1 MALETTAG
9 AQPAYRKIRR
19 LTIAVLIVVALY
31 SAGWFF
37 VASKIETYLKGFLG
51 GAGPVDIECPGL
63 STGGFPFLIGFTCD
77 KTELGNPA
85 NGNVLAAGALRVA
98 ARIYSP
104 GSAVVELDGP
114 ANISLADGSALTAR
128 WSSMRS
134 SVSVGLSSLKTFSAS
149 GENVALDYKNANLF
163 SALLAKA
170 SHGEVHLRGNGNDL
184 EAAVLARGFELG
196 MEGVAQP
203 LLPLLSTSAQLTVE
217 GKAEL
222 LEGKPLV
229 GKAMK
234 GQLTS
239 FRIEMPDGLYGEM
252 SGPYEID
259 DEGFISGEFKTR
271 FEKIDL
277 WQQHLLDLFPKAE
290 GTVSGLA
297 ALLKGLAK
305 GGQDVTVNLVVR
317 KGTITLSMVPLWR
330 IPPI

>member
-1 MALETTAG
+1 MALDTTAG
-9 AQPAYRKIRR
+9 ARPASRKIRR
-19 LTIAVLIVVALY
+19 LGIAVVIVVALY

-51 GAGPVDIECPGL
+51 GSGPVDIQCPGL
-63 STGGFPFLIGFTCD
+63 ATEGFPFLIGFTCQ
-77 KTELGNPA
+77 KTEIGNPA
-85 NGNVLAAGALRVA
+85 DGNVVTAGALRAA

-114 ANISLADGSALTAR
+114 ANVSLADGSALLAEWT
-128 WSSMRS
+128 SMRS
-134 SVSVGLSSLKTFSAS
+134 SFTVGLSSLKTFSAA
-149 GENVALDYKNANLF
+149 GENVALNYKTADE
-163 SALLAKA
+163 ALRAKA

-184 EAAVLARGFELG
+184 EAAMLARNFELG
-196 MEGVAQP
+196 QDGVSQP
-203 LLPLLSTSAQLTVE
+203 IVPLLSTSAQLTVD

-222 LEGKPLV
+222 LEGKPLI

-239 FRIEMPDGLYGEM
+239 FRIEMADGLYGEL

-259 DEGFISGEFKTR
+259 DEGYISGEFKTR
-271 FEKIDL
+271 FEKLDL
-277 WQQHLLDLFPKAE
+277 WQQHLLKLFPE
-290 GTVSGLA
+290 GENTISGLA

-305 GGQDVTVNLVVR
+305 GGQDVTVNLVVK

>member
-1 MALETTAG
+1 MALQMTAG
-9 AQPAYRKIRR
+9 APPASRKIRR
-19 LTIAVLIVVALY
+19 LGIAVVIVVALY

-37 VASKIETYLKGFLG
+37 VASKIESYLEGFLG

-63 STGGFPFLIGFTCD
+63 ATGGFPFLIGFTCD
-77 KTELGNPA
+77 KTKIGDPA
-85 NGNVLAAGALRVA
+85 NGNVMTAGGLRVA

-114 ANISLADGSALTAR
+114 ANVSLSDGSALSAQWT
-128 WSSMRS
+128 SMRS
-134 SVSVGLSSLKTFSAS
+134 SLSVGLSRLKTFSAA
-149 GENVALDYKNANLF
+149 GENVALDYLGADLV
-163 SALLAKA
+163 SPLVAKA
-170 SHGEVHLRGNGNDL
+170 SHGEIHFRGNGDDL
-184 EAAVLARGFELG
+184 EAAFLARNFELG
-196 MEGVAQP
+196 ADGAPEP
-203 LLPLLSTSAQLTVE
+203 ILPPISSSAEFTID

-222 LEGKPLV
+222 LEGKPLI

-239 FRIEMPDGLYGEM
+239 FRIEMSDGLYGEM
-252 SGPYEID
+252 TGPYEID
-259 DEGFISGEFKTR
+259 DEGYISGEFKTR

-277 WQQHLLDLFPKAE
+277 WQQHLLKLFPKAE
-290 GTVSGLA
+290 PTISGLA

>member
-1 MALETTAG
+1 MALQTTAD
-9 AQPAYRKIRR
+9 APAASRKIRR
-19 LTIAVLIVVALY
+19 LGIAVVIVVALY
-31 SAGWFF
+31 SVGWFF

-63 STGGFPFLIGFTCD
+63 ATEGFPFLIGFTCD
-77 KTELGNPA
+77 KTEIGDAGNF
-85 NGNVLAAGALRVA
+85 LTTGALRVA

-114 ANISLADGSALTAR
+114 ANVSLSDGSNLSAEWKSL
-128 WSSMRS
+128 RS
-134 SVSVGLSSLKTFSAS
+134 SFSAGLSSLKTFSAS
-149 GENVALDYKNANLF
+149 GEDVALDYMSDALL
-163 SALLAKA
+163 SALKAKA
-170 SHGEVHLRGNGNDL
+170 SHGEVHLRGNGPDL
-184 EAAVLARGFELG
+184 EAAVLARNFELG
-196 MEGVAQP
+196 AEGMPEPIVP
-203 LLPLLSTSAQLTVE
+203 VLSTSAQLTVT

-239 FRIEMPDGLYGEM
+239 FRIEMSDGLYGEM

-259 DEGFISGEFKTR
+259 DEGYISGEFKTR

-277 WQQHLLDLFPKAE
+277 WQQHLLKLFPDAE
-290 GTVSGLA
+290 GTISGLA

-305 GGQDVTVNLVVR
+305 GGEDVTVNLVVT
-317 KGTITLSMVPLWR
+317 KGTLSLSMVPLAR

>member
-1 MALETTAG
+1 MALDTTAG
-9 AQPAYRKIRR
+9 ARPASRKIRR
-19 LTIAVLIVVALY
+19 LGIAVVIVVALY

-51 GAGPVDIECPGL
+51 GSGPVDIQCPGL
-63 STGGFPFLIGFTCD
+63 ATEGFPFLIGFTCQ
-77 KTELGNPA
+77 KTEIGNPA
-85 NGNVLAAGALRVA
+85 DGNVVTAGALRAA

-114 ANISLADGSALTAR
+114 ANVSLADGSALLAEWT
-128 WSSMRS
+128 SMRS
-134 SVSVGLSSLKTFSAS
+134 SFTVGLSSLKTFSAA
-149 GENVALDYKNANLF
+149 GENVALNYRTADD
-163 SALLAKA
+163 ALRAKA

-184 EAAVLARGFELG
+184 EAAVLARNFELG
-196 MEGVAQP
+196 QDGVSQP
-203 LLPLLSTSAQLTVE
+203 IVPLLSTSAQLTVD

-222 LEGKPLV
+222 LEGKPLI

-239 FRIEMPDGLYGEM
+239 FRIEMADGLYGEL

-259 DEGFISGEFKTR
+259 DEGYISGEFKTR
-271 FEKIDL
+271 FEKLDL
-277 WQQHLLDLFPKAE
+277 WQQHLLKLFPE
-290 GTVSGLA
+290 GENTISGLA

-305 GGQDVTVNLVVR
+305 GGQDVTVNLVVK

>member
-1 MALETTAG
+1 MALQTTAG
-9 AQPAYRKIRR
+9 APPASRKLRR
-19 LTIAVLIVVALY
+19 LGIAVVIVVALY

-63 STGGFPFLIGFTCD
+63 ATSGFPFLIGFTCD
-77 KTELGNPA
+77 KTEIGDSRTGDSLT
-85 NGNVLAAGALRVA
+85 AGALRVA

-114 ANISLADGSALTAR
+114 ANVSLSDGSALSAEWT
-128 WSSMRS
+128 SMRS
-134 SVSVGLSSLKTFSAS
+134 SFSAGLSGLQTFSAS
-149 GENVALDYKNANLF
+149 GENVALDYMSDMLYA
-163 SALLAKA
+163 ALKAKA
-170 SHGEVHLRGNGNDL
+170 SHGEVHLRGNGGNL
-184 EAAVLARGFELG
+184 EAAFLTRNLEVAA
-196 MEGVAQP
+196 EGASEPIV
-203 LLPLLSTSAQLTVE
+203 PLLSTSAQLTID

-222 LEGKPLV
+222 LEGKPLI

-239 FRIEMPDGLYGEM
+239 FRIEMPDGLFGEM

-259 DEGFISGEFKTR
+259 DEGYISGEFKTR

-277 WQQHLLDLFPKAE
+277 WQSHLLKLFPEAE
-290 GTVSGLA
+290 STISGLA

-305 GGQDVTVNLVVR
+305 GGQDVTVNLVVN
-317 KGTITLSMVPLWR
+317 KGTLSLSMVPLAR